1 MGLLTMNCNKEK
13 MTLKCMKLLMI
24 WYKMSIKTFGVL
36 I

>member
-13 MTLKCMKLLMI
+13 MALKFMKLLII